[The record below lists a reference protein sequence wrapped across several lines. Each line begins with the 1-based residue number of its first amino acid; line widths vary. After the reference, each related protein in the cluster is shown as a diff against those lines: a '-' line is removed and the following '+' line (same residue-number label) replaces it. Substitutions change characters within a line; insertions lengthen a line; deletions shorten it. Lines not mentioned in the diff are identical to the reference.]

1 MQVHTGAEAP
11 SGGDERGEAARYATD
26 ATEAEAGGSASALQE
41 APQKRLPLGAAKPR
55 TWLYVKR
62 CVLDLLRTLFIPLVL
77 FSAENIVC
85 ISVGPQSVLRND
97 PSTSCEDTGYEFT
110 CVLSTLE
117 YPFLWGKGVL
127 NGY

>member
-1 MQVHTGAEAP
+1 M
-11 SGGDERGEAARYATD
+11 
-26 ATEAEAGGSASALQE
+26 
-41 APQKRLPLGAAKPR
+41 GAAKPR

-110 CVLSTLE
+110 CALSTLE
-117 YPFLWGKGVL
+117 YPFVWLKGYSSTYAGAGAGSNPVQQFYA
-127 NGY
+127 NNVRTH